1 MRQRL
6 IRRLRF
12 LWTFELLN
20 AVVIFPG
27 LILALW
33 QRFQIGGFT
42 VYTTAVVCGL
52 LLVGAAFWHRMYW
65 DVLRGTRTLV
75 RPGPLFRV
83 LNSLFGALVLSIPVV
98 LLWMDAIHPDDRL
111 VGAAMGVLALLE
123 YLNYFYVQLS
133 YDNQADVRYLL
144 RQRRLKRGI
153 IARTFGW

>member
-111 VGAAMGVLALLE
+111 VGAGMGVLALLE